1 MCLDFKIKKKFKTI
15 TFFLWVSS
23 KKGLLVTVCFLFS
36 FFYDSCFIIF
46 PSQNRERSSTTQTT
60 PETSRVEC
68 VCAAS
73 VTVLLALFEVCWI
86 INEGRRRRRRT
97 AMVTMTLGT
106 WVVDGEWE
114 RAKMWKLE
122 GSWLYCWQFE
132 VFLTVESP
140 CSKSGLNTFFCVFVS
155 ACTLFK
161 CFFFVWR
168 F

>member
-86 INEGRRRRRRT
+86 INEGRRRRRR
-97 AMVTMTLGT
+97 LP
-106 WVVDGEWE
+106 WWRWRWE
-114 RAKMWKLE
+114 RGWLTESESELKCENWKEAGSIVGSLKFSWQLKAPAAK
-122 GSWLYCWQFE
+122 
-132 VFLTVESP
+132 V
-140 CSKSGLNTFFCVFVS
+140 
-155 ACTLFK
+155 A
-161 CFFFVWR
+161 
-168 F
+168 